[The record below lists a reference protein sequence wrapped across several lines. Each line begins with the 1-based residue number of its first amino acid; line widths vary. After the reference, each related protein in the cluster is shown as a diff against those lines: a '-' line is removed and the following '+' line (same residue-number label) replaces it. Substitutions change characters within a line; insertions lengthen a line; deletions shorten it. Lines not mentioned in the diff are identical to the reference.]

1 MSCTSVKFPA
11 SALCTRATAADVPRL
26 AGGVAGS
33 STITRAVVVVLP
45 LPSGAESCGTGPVF
59 EGRLAGRGVLDDG
72 GRSMTR
78 AILGGGIGT
87 PTVDP
92 GGGGCEGLFWPR
104 GAGGGGSDGG
114 VDIGRKAKN
123 TAIAPRPRAVMH
135 VAGAQAR
142 TVRRLAAT

>member
-1 MSCTSVKFPA
+1 
-11 SALCTRATAADVPRL
+11 
-26 AGGVAGS
+26 
-33 STITRAVVVVLP
+33 
-45 LPSGAESCGTGPVF
+45 
-59 EGRLAGRGVLDDG
+59 
-72 GRSMTR
+72 MTR
-78 AILGGGIGT
+78 AILGGGIGTPTVDPGEDGCEGRFCPRGAGCGGSDGGGRSMMRAILAGDIGT

-104 GAGGGGSDGG
+104 GAGCGGSDGG

-142 TVRRLAAT
+142 TVRRPAAT